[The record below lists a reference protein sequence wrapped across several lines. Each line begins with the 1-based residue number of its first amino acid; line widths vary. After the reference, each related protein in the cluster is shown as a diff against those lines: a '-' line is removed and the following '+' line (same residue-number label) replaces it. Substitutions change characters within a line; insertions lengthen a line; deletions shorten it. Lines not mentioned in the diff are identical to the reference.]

1 MKIAELIEIK
11 RTSVETENSN
21 FRNIHN
27 KLQEDIRQLL
37 FKHREILELDEVS
50 RFNKLRLL
58 ANKYL
63 DELLAKKYKD
73 VIISSAE
80 RFNITESVVQ
90 NLVGFGRL
98 EPFLNDSTIT
108 EIMVNGLEG
117 IFIERKGVL
126 SKAIDEKG
134 DIIRFRSNEEI
145 FHIIDKIVSPINRK
159 IDQSNPIVD
168 ARLPDGSRVNI
179 VIPPATLNGPNITI
193 RKFCKEILG
202 LEKLQEF
209 GSFDR
214 SVQEYLVDA
223 INSRKN
229 IIVSG
234 GTGSGKTTFLNAL
247 SKEIDITQ
255 RVVTIEDSA
264 ELQLKHI
271 SNLVSLES
279 RNANIEGKG
288 EITIRDLV
296 KTALRM
302 RPDRIVVGEVRG
314 GEAFDMLQAMNTGH
328 SGSLTTLH
336 ANSAKDTL
344 FRLESMALFAG
355 LDIPVTAIRK
365 QIISAVDL
373 IVFLEKDTS
382 GVRRVKEMIELAKN
396 DNDNYVLT
404 TIYKV

>member
-27 KLQEDIRQLL
+27 KLQEDIRKLL

>member
-27 KLQEDIRQLL
+27 KLQEDIRKLL

-63 DELLAKKYKD
+63 DELMTKKYKD

-80 RFNITESVVQ
+80 RFNITESVIQ

-98 EPFLNDSTIT
+98 EPFLNDTSIT

-117 IFIERKGVL
+117 IFIERKGIL

-134 DIIRFRSNEEI
+134 EIIRFRSNEEI

-179 VIPPATLNGPNITI
+179 VIPPAALNGPNITI
-193 RKFCKEILG
+193 RKFSKEILG

-247 SKEIDITQ
+247 SMEIDITQ

-355 LDIPVTAIRK
+355 LDIPVMAIRK

-382 GVRRVKEMIELAKN
+382 GVRRVKELIELAKN